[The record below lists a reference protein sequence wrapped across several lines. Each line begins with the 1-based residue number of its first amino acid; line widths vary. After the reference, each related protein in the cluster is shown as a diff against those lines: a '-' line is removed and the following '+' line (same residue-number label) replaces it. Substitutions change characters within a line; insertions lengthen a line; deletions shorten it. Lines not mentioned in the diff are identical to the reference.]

1 MLINHLSRLFLLT
14 VLSGAIGGLAQ
25 GGAAFAQ
32 EQIKVTAP
40 HHVAHAQTYFSD
52 PTDPHI
58 GRDGLLP
65 NGIVP
70 NVGCYG

>member
-1 MLINHLSRLFLLT
+1 MLINHLSRLTLLT
-14 VLSGAIGGLAQ
+14 VLSGAIGGVAG

-40 HHVAHAQTYFSD
+40 HHAAQAQTHFPD
-52 PTDPHI
+52 PTDAHI
-58 GRDGLLP
+58 GKDGLLP